1 MARPGAPLRS
11 RSFFSFISALWCMI
25 SLVNHMN
32 ILVIEDEQLL
42 SGSLRELL
50 AQHGFAAEAAYDGPL
65 GLELALTGVYDLII
79 LDVMLPGMD
88 GYEIA
93 RRLRSK
99 RVGTPILMLTARS
112 GLDDRVEGLDAGADY
127 YLAKPFETRELL
139 ACINAILRR
148 QGAQVEELRYGD
160 AALDLASAE
169 LVRCL
174 FSAGGRIVSKETLL
188 VKVWGWESEAVE
200 NNVEVYVG
208 FLRRKL
214 AALGSAVKIKA
225 QRSLGYRLEAE

>member
-1 MARPGAPLRS
+1 MT
-11 RSFFSFISALWCMI
+11 
-25 SLVNHMN
+25 
-32 ILVIEDEQLL
+32 ILIIEDEELL
-42 SGSLRELL
+42 SESLRELL
-50 AQHGFAAEAAYDGPL
+50 SQRGFATEAAFDGPT
-65 GLELALTGVYDLII
+65 GLEYALTGLYDLIV
-79 LDVMLPGMD
+79 LDVMLPGFD
-88 GYEIA
+88 GFELA

-127 YLAKPFETRELL
+127 YLAKPFEARELL
-139 ACINAILRR
+139 ACVNAMLRR
-148 QGAQVEELRYGD
+148 QGAQVDELRFGD

-169 LVRCL
+169 LVRADRRIRLSAREFELARCL
-174 FSAGGRIVSKETLL
+174 FAAGGRIVSKETLL

>member
-1 MARPGAPLRS
+1 
-11 RSFFSFISALWCMI
+11 MI

-148 QGAQVEELRYGD
+148 QGAQVEEPRYGD
-160 AALDLASAE
+160 AALHLASAE
-169 LVRCL
+169 LVRAERRVRLSAREFELARCL

-188 VKVWGWESEAVE
+188 VKVWGWESDAVD

-208 FLRRKL
+208 FLRKKL
-214 AALGSAVKIKA
+214 AAIGSGVKIKS
-225 QRSLGYRLEAE
+225 QRSLGYHLEAGT